1 MPGNPA
7 GMELKNKNQH
17 APTIRDRAF
26 HILKPN
32 AMKDHLDFAIE
43 KRWITPNDR
52 ALITRYID
60 ERRVVANIQNARAFK
75 IMSVLVNWRH
85 YIPPFE
91 ENTADTIYEGI
102 GKRKTTLYQS
112 RPIKQNTLRDYITF
126 LKRFYHWLITNK
138 LSTIPWDKIKVI
150 KPPGADTM
158 TTTSE
163 DLLTE
168 QEVLAMID
176 VCMNSR
182 DRALISVMYE
192 GAFRIIEM
200 ATVEWQQVKFDS
212 LGVVINTNKKT
223 EKPRYVRLVSSVPL
237 LAAWR
242 KDYPYEAE
250 GENLVFITH
259 QHKPLE
265 HGQIN
270 LQLKK
275 IARRA
280 GIKKRIHPHLFR
292 HSRVTHLL
300 QQGCSESV
308 VKLMCWGS
316 QSTKMLGNY
325 AHLSSSD
332 VDAEILRL
340 HGIQRPEES
349 GKSLMVAIQCR
360 NCQAICE
367 PGVRYCG
374 TCGMPLSVKEER
386 TLEQITKKIERHPV
400 YLSLLAEL
408 TKKAAEMEGATQ

>member
-1 MPGNPA
+1 
-7 GMELKNKNQH
+7 MELKNKHPH

-32 AMKDHLDFAIE
+32 ALEKHLDFWIG
-43 KRWITPNDR
+43 RQWITPNDR

-75 IMSVLVNWRH
+75 IMSVLVNWRRF
-85 YIPPFE
+85 IGPFDQ
-91 ENTADTIYEGI
+91 NTADTIYQGI
-102 GKRKTTLYQS
+102 AKRKTTLNRG

-126 LKRFYHWLITNK
+126 LKRFYHWLIANN

-158 TTTSE
+158 STIVE

-168 QEVLAMID
+168 EEVLAMID
-176 VCMNSR
+176 ACMNSR
-182 DRALISVMYE
+182 DRALIGVGYE
-192 GAFRIIEM
+192 GAFRAIEL
-200 ATVEWQQVKFDS
+200 ATLEWQQVKFDP
-212 LGVVINTNKKT
+212 LGVVVNTNKKT

-237 LAAWR
+237 LAAWKR
-242 KDYPYEAE
+242 DYPYEPE

-259 QHKPLE
+259 QHMPLE
-265 HGQIN
+265 HGQLN

-275 IARRA
+275 IGKRA
-280 GIKKRIHPHLFR
+280 GVKKRMHFHLLR

-300 QQGCSESV
+300 QHHCSESV
-308 VKLMCWGS
+308 VKQMCWGS

-325 AHLSSSD
+325 VHLCRND

-340 HGIQRPEES
+340 NGIQRPEEA
-349 GKSLMVAIQCR
+349 GKSLMVATQCR

-367 PGVRYCG
+367 PGARYCG
-374 TCGMPLSVKEER
+374 VCGMPLSVKEEQS
-386 TLEQITKKIERHPV
+386 LEQVVKKIEQHPV
-400 YLSLLAEL
+400 YQSLLEEL
-408 TKKAAEMEGATQ
+408 KKHAREMGAAES

>member
-1 MPGNPA
+1 MA
-7 GMELKNKNQH
+7 RAKLHQH
-17 APTIRDRAF
+17 APTVRDRAF
-26 HILKPN
+26 HTLKPN
-32 AMKDHLDFAIE
+32 ALNDHLDRQI
-43 KRWITPNDR
+43 KWQKITPNDR

-60 ERRVVANIQNARAFK
+60 ERRVVANIQAARAFK
-75 IMSVLVNWRH
+75 IMSVLVNWRRF
-85 YIPPFE
+85 IGPFDQ
-91 ENTADTIYEGI
+91 NTADDIYRGI
-102 GKRKTTLYQS
+102 GLRKTTLYND

-126 LKRFYHWLITNK
+126 LKRFYVWLIQNNY
-138 LSTIPWDKIKVI
+138 STIPVDKIKVI

-158 TTTSE
+158 STTSE

-176 VCMNSR
+176 ACMNSR

-200 ATVEWQQVKFDS
+200 ATLEWQHVKFDS
-212 LGVVINTNKKT
+212 LGVVVNTNKKT

-242 KDYPYEAE
+242 KDYPYEST

-265 HGQIN
+265 HGQIA

-275 IARRA
+275 IAKRC
-280 GIKKRIHPHLFR
+280 GIKKRIHLHLFR

-300 QQGCSESV
+300 NQGCSESV
-308 VKLMCWGS
+308 VKMMCWGS
-316 QSTKMLGNY
+316 TGTKMLGNY
-325 AHLSSSD
+325 AHLSSAD

-340 HGIQRPEES
+340 HGIQRPAES
-349 GKSLMVAIQCR
+349 GKSLMVARQCQ
-360 NCQAICE
+360 NCQAISE

-374 TCGMPLSVKEER
+374 VCGMPLTAQEGQ
-386 TLEQITKKIERHPV
+386 TLKQVVKKIEDHAVYQDLLNEMKRHA
-400 YLSLLAEL
+400 SEMS
-408 TKKAAEMEGATQ
+408 AAEG